1 MSEKPPRDMK
11 WGLTNSTRRLTP
23 IPIPTGDQRR
33 QASRPSPSL
42 WLLCT
47 RWLQYHSIQM
57 RWDIER
63 FLARRFRRRWDSR

>member
-1 MSEKPPRDMK
+1 MSEKHPRNLK
-11 WGLTNSTRRLTP
+11 WRFTNSTRRLMP
-23 IPIPTGDQRR
+23 IPVLIGDQRR

-47 RWLQYHSIQM
+47 RWLQYHAIQL

-63 FLARRFRRRWDSR
+63 FLARRLKRRWGSR